1 MIFITTKAGAR
12 QARHVSLRESPVA
25 MPAKI
30 RLPQPML
37 LPVMRMIGQAMIERA
52 ERKKRQ
58 TKYKTLR

>member
-1 MIFITTKAGAR
+1 
-12 QARHVSLRESPVA
+12 